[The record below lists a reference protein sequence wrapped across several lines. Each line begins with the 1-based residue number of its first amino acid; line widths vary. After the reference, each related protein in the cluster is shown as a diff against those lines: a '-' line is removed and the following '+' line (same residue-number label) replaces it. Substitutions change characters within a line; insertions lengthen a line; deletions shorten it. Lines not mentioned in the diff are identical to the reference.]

1 MLYNFTFLLLSGG
14 DICYF
19 PVIQLVNFLEEA
31 PVQYSHYTYYLYL
44 REKKKEQRAKKKN
57 AQWNILRSVSY
68 HLIYD
73 FLSFSRW
80 NTSNSILQ
88 QKISTVSF

>member
-44 REKKKEQRAKKKN
+44 REKKKNNGQKKN
-57 AQWNILRSVSY
+57 AQ
-68 HLIYD
+68 
-73 FLSFSRW
+73 
-80 NTSNSILQ
+80 
-88 QKISTVSF
+88 

>member
-1 MLYNFTFLLLSGG
+1 MLYNLTFLLLSWG

-44 REKKKEQRAKKKN
+44 REKKEQRAKKKKK
-57 AQWNILRSVSY
+57 RSVK
-68 HLIYD
+68 HFKKCVLP
-73 FLSFSRW
+73 FGLSLS
-80 NTSNSILQ
+80 
-88 QKISTVSF
+88 

>member
-44 REKKKEQRAKKKN
+44 REKKKEQRAKKK
-57 AQWNILRSVSY
+57 RSVK
-68 HLIYD
+68 HFKKCVLPFD
-73 FLSFSRW
+73 L
-80 NTSNSILQ
+80 
-88 QKISTVSF
+88 

>member
-1 MLYNFTFLLLSGG
+1 MLYNLTFLLLSGG

-44 REKKKEQRAKKKN
+44 REKKKNNGQKKN
-57 AQWNILRSVSY
+57 AQWNILRSASY

>member
-1 MLYNFTFLLLSGG
+1 MLYNLTFLLLSGG

-31 PVQYSHYTYYLYL
+31 PVQYSHYLYL
-44 REKKKEQRAKKKN
+44 REKKKRTTGKKKN
-57 AQWNILRSVSY
+57 AQWNILRSASY